1 MSTPITTRG
10 YEMLREELRQLKTVR
25 RPEIVQAIKEARDK
39 GDLSEN
45 AEYDAAKELQGI
57 VESRIAELETKLASF
72 MVIEPSKLDAGDKVV
87 FGATV
92 TLEEDETGELV
103 TYQVVGDDE
112 SDITLNRVS
121 VSSPIARAIIGRHEG
136 DEVTVHA
143 PGGDRIYLIDT
154 VEYV

>member
-1 MSTPITTRG
+1 MTTPITVRG
-10 YEMLREELRQLKTVR
+10 FEQLRAELKELKSVK
-25 RPEIVQAIKEARDK
+25 RPEIVQAIKEAREK

-57 VESRIAELETKLASF
+57 VEARIAELE
-72 MVIEPSKLDAGDKVV
+72 SKLVSFTIINPAEIQAGDKVV

-92 TLEEDETGELV
+92 TLEDDDSGDVL

-112 SDITLNRVS
+112 SDIAQNRVS
-121 VSSPIARAIIGRHEG
+121 VSSPIARAMIGRSIG

-143 PGGDRIYLIDT
+143 PSGDKTYWIDS
-154 VEYV
+154 VEYI

>member
-57 VESRIAELETKLASF
+57 VEARIAELETKLASF

>member
-1 MSTPITTRG
+1 
-10 YEMLREELRQLKTVR
+10 MLREELRQLKTVR

-57 VESRIAELETKLASF
+57 VEARIAELETKLASF